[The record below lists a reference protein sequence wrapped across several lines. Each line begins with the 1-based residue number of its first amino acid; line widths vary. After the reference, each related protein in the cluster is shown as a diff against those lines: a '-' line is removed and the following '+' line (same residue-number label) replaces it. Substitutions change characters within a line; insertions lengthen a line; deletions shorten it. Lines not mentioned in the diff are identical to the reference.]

1 MEVRL
6 LCVPPGGGE
15 PDYSLDIDLPSLP
28 QPGDYVSVG
37 RPEHR
42 GTADFIVRRTWWYL
56 EHPEGSNRDT
66 VVLIS
71 VEAEYARGPYSSEEH
86 LHAYRRYHA
95 QTGEERRF
103 EESAY

>member
-66 VVLIS
+66 AVLIS